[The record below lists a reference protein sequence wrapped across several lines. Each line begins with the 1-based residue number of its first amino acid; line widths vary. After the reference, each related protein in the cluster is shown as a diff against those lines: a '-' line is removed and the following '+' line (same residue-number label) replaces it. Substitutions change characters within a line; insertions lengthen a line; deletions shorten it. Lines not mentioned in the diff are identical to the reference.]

1 MFLKLRNK
9 DSNLIDDS
17 FQCCDNNLLYFA
29 IHNYEPFVGFTI
41 LDSKALKRR
50 KGFEQLLFDKNTILK
65 LKNYFYD
72 KNEVGYFECT
82 CTSEI
87 LRIVYKDNYFYLD
100 VFYNHAHRL
109 KHGIKTST
117 LFHKDD
123 VQKILSILDNML
135 NLIY

>member
-29 IHNYEPFVGFTI
+29 IHNYEHFVGFTI

-72 KNEVGYFECT
+72 KNEVGYFECI

-87 LRIVYKDNYFYLD
+87 LRIVCKDNYFYLD